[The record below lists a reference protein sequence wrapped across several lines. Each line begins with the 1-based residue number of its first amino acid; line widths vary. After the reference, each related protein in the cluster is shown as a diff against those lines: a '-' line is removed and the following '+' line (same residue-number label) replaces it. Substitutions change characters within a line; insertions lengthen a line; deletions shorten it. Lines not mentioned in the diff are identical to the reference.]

1 MYPTT
6 APPGAVVVYKRRFS
20 AIVQSRYLGYR
31 QTNFSN
37 PLIISMIEH
46 ISFNPALRVSDDIE
60 LLRATVG
67 RFQRI
72 FTGSGYGFWE
82 WDLQTQHIEWSGGF
96 WERLG
101 YTVEDAASISDAPA
115 VLTYIH
121 PDDRE
126 IAIEG
131 TRQHLRSG
139 KPLDVSYRIRTKCG
153 DYIWTQVRADSLRD
167 DNGQVMIMSGV
178 NFDITEIKKVEA
190 ALRES
195 EARQVRIIQA
205 SSDGIWEWYPDR
217 GGFHFSHRC
226 WELLGYDDLD
236 DVLTEGEDRLKIWRK
251 HIYPQDMPK
260 FDHALVEH
268 MAGRAPFDVEYRLV
282 STLGEIRWIRGRGRA
297 VFNER
302 GRPIMM
308 SGSNMDITEVKR
320 AEERVIQAKEQAEKA
335 NRAKSEFLSGM
346 SHELRTPLNA
356 ILGYAHLF
364 EYDDNLRSQ
373 QIDNVR
379 EIRKA
384 GEHLLQLINDV
395 LDLAKIESGNMTVS
409 LEPVLVSRLITECF
423 TLVQPQADAKGIRL
437 SSYLAEFSNTYVIA
451 DHVRFKQALL
461 NLLSNAVK
469 YNYMGGEVE
478 VKLATQLGQ
487 QLRISVRDTGRGIP
501 LHHQSE
507 VFQPF
512 NRLSAENTSIEG
524 SGVGLVITKQL
535 VEMMQ
540 GCLDFTSAEGVG
552 TTFWI
557 DFPMATEWNT
567 DSSIRTVASQS
578 YIPAALHVKRTCK
591 VLYIEDNPTNIRLL
605 QQIFARYPQLD
616 LDIAE
621 EAFLGIYKARSLLP
635 DLIILDINLPGMD
648 GYEVLGVLKND
659 PATRAI
665 PVIGL
670 SANAMPYDI
679 ERGRKADFFDY
690 LTKPVD
696 IHRLIDVFNELLKD

>member
-1 MYPTT
+1 
-6 APPGAVVVYKRRFS
+6 
-20 AIVQSRYLGYR
+20 
-31 QTNFSN
+31 
-37 PLIISMIEH
+37 MIEH
-46 ISFNPALRVSDDIE
+46 ISFNPALQLSDDIE

-72 FTGSGYGFWE
+72 FNGSGYGFWE

-101 YTVEDAASISDAPA
+101 YGPEDAASISDSAK
-115 VLTYIH
+115 VLTYMH
-121 PDDRE
+121 PDDHE
-126 IAIEG
+126 FAIEA

-139 KPLDVSYRIRTKCG
+139 KPLDVSYRIRSKRG

-167 DNGQVMIMSGV
+167 ENGHATIMSGV

-205 SSDGIWEWYPDR
+205 SSDGIWEWYADR

-251 HIYPQDMPK
+251 HIFPQDLSK
-260 FDHALVEH
+260 FDNALVEH

-282 STLGEIRWIRGRGRA
+282 STQGEIRWIRGRGRA
-297 VFNER
+297 VFNEK
-302 GRPIMM
+302 GHPIMM

-320 AEERVIQAKEQAEKA
+320 AEERVLQAKEQAEKA
-335 NRAKSEFLSGM
+335 NRAKSDFLSSM

-356 ILGYAHLF
+356 ILGYTQLF
-364 EYDDNLRSQ
+364 EYDGNLKSQ

-437 SSYLAEFSNTYVIA
+437 SSLLAEFSNTYVIA

-469 YNYMGGEVE
+469 YNFVGGEVE
-478 VKLATQLGQ
+478 VRLVAQPGQ
-487 QLRISVRDTGRGIP
+487 HLRISVRDTGRGIP
-501 LHHQSE
+501 LQRQSE

-512 NRLSAENTSIEG
+512 NRLTAENTNIEG

-540 GCLDFTSAEGVG
+540 GRLDFTSAEGMG

-557 DFPMATEWNT
+557 DFPMATEWNAE
-567 DSSIRTVASQS
+567 SIVRTVSS
-578 YIPAALHVKRTCK
+578 KDYTPAELNVKRRCK
-591 VLYIEDNPTNIRLL
+591 ILYVEDNPTNIRLL

-621 EAFLGIYKARSLLP
+621 EAFLGIYKARSVRP
-635 DLIILDINLPGMD
+635 DLVILDINLPGMD
-648 GYEVLGVLKND
+648 GYEVLSVLKND
-659 PATRAI
+659 PATREI

-679 ERGRKADFFDY
+679 ERGRSAGFYDY

-696 IHRLIDVFNELLKD
+696 IHRLIDVFNKLLHD

>member
-1 MYPTT
+1 
-6 APPGAVVVYKRRFS
+6 
-20 AIVQSRYLGYR
+20 
-31 QTNFSN
+31 
-37 PLIISMIEH
+37 MIEH
-46 ISFNPALRVSDDIE
+46 ISFNPALQMSNDVD
-60 LLRATVG
+60 LLRSTVG

-72 FTGSGYGFWE
+72 FNGSGYGFWE

-101 YTVEDAASISDAPA
+101 YGPEDAEGISDASK
-115 VLTYIH
+115 VLAYMH
-121 PDDRE
+121 PDDRDF
-126 IAIEG
+126 AIEAA
-131 TRQHLRSG
+131 RQHLRTG
-139 KPLDVSYRIRTKCG
+139 KPLDVSYRIRTKGG

-167 DNGQVMIMSGV
+167 ENGHATIMSGV

-205 SSDGIWEWYPDR
+205 SSDGIWEWYADR

-251 HIYPQDMPK
+251 HIYPQDLAK
-260 FDHALVEH
+260 FDNALVEH
-268 MAGRAPFDVEYRLV
+268 MRGRAPFDVEYRLI

-297 VFNER
+297 VFNEK
-302 GRPIMM
+302 GQPIMM

-335 NRAKSEFLSGM
+335 NRAKSEFLSSM

-356 ILGYAHLF
+356 ILGYTQLF
-364 EYDDNLRSQ
+364 EYDGNLKPQ

-423 TLVQPQADAKGIRL
+423 NFVQPQADAKGIRL
-437 SSYLAEFSNTYVIA
+437 SSVLAEFSNTYVIA

-469 YNYMGGEVE
+469 YNYVGGEVE
-478 VKLATQLGQ
+478 VKLAAQPGQ

-501 LHHQSE
+501 LQRQSE

-512 NRLSAENTSIEG
+512 NRLNAENTTIEG

-540 GCLDFTSAEGVG
+540 GRLDFTSAEGVG

-557 DFPMATEWNT
+557 SLPLATEWNAET
-567 DSSIRTVASQS
+567 AARAVSNKDYA
-578 YIPAALHVKRTCK
+578 PAVLNVQRRCK
-591 VLYIEDNPTNIRLL
+591 VLYVEDNPTNIRLL
-605 QQIFARYPQLD
+605 QQIFTRYPQLE
-616 LDIAE
+616 LEIAE
-621 EAFLGIYKARSLLP
+621 EAFLGIYKARSVKP
-635 DLIILDINLPGMD
+635 DLVILDINLPGMD
-648 GYEVLGVLKND
+648 GYEVLSVLKND
-659 PATRAI
+659 PCTRST

-670 SANAMPYDI
+670 SANAMPYDV
-679 ERGRKADFFDY
+679 ERGRNAGFFDY

-696 IHRLIDVFNELLKD
+696 IHRLIDVFNKLLHDY

>member
-1 MYPTT
+1 
-6 APPGAVVVYKRRFS
+6 
-20 AIVQSRYLGYR
+20 
-31 QTNFSN
+31 
-37 PLIISMIEH
+37 MIEH
-46 ISFNPALRVSDDIE
+46 ISFSPALQLSDDLE

-72 FTGSGYGFWE
+72 FNGSGYGFWE

-101 YTVEDAASISDAPA
+101 YGPEDAESISDASK
-115 VLTYIH
+115 VLTFMH

-126 IAIEG
+126 FAIEAA
-131 TRQHLRSG
+131 RQHLRSG
-139 KPLDVSYRIRTKCG
+139 KPLDVSYRIKTKYG

-167 DNGQVMIMSGV
+167 ENGHATIMSGV

-205 SSDGIWEWYPDR
+205 SSDGIWEWYADR

-251 HIYPQDMPK
+251 HIYPQDLSK
-260 FDHALVEH
+260 FDSALVEH
-268 MAGRAPFDVEYRLV
+268 MAGRSPFDVEYRLI
-282 STLGEIRWIRGRGRA
+282 STQGDIRWIRGRGRA
-297 VFNER
+297 VFNEK
-302 GRPIMM
+302 GQPIMM

-335 NRAKSEFLSGM
+335 NRAKSEFLSSM

-356 ILGYAHLF
+356 ILGYTQLF
-364 EYDDNLRSQ
+364 EYDGNLKAQ
-373 QIDNVR
+373 QVDNVR

-384 GEHLLQLINDV
+384 GDHLLQLINDV

-437 SSYLAEFSNTYVIA
+437 SSSLAEFSNTYVIA

-469 YNYMGGEVE
+469 YNHVGGEVE
-478 VKLATQLGQ
+478 VKLAAQPGQL
-487 QLRISVRDTGRGIP
+487 LRISVRDTGRGIP
-501 LHHQSE
+501 LQRQSE

-540 GCLDFTSAEGVG
+540 GRLDFTSAEGMG

-567 DSSIRTVASQS
+567 DAIARSASNKDYS
-578 YIPAALHVKRTCK
+578 PAILHVQRNCK
-591 VLYIEDNPTNIRLL
+591 VLYVEDNPTNIRLL

-616 LDIAE
+616 LDVAE
-621 EAFLGIYKARSLLP
+621 EAFLGIYKARSQRP

-659 PATRAI
+659 PDTREI

-670 SANAMPYDI
+670 SANAMPYDV
-679 ERGRKADFFDY
+679 ERGRKAGFFDY

-696 IHRLIDVFNELLKD
+696 IHRLIDVFNKLL

>member
-1 MYPTT
+1 
-6 APPGAVVVYKRRFS
+6 
-20 AIVQSRYLGYR
+20 
-31 QTNFSN
+31 
-37 PLIISMIEH
+37 MIEH
-46 ISFNPALRVSDDIE
+46 ISFSPALQLSDDLE

-72 FTGSGYGFWE
+72 FNGSGYGFWE

-101 YTVEDAASISDAPA
+101 YGPEDAESISDASK
-115 VLTYIH
+115 VLTYMH

-126 IAIEG
+126 FAIEAA
-131 TRQHLRSG
+131 RQHLRSG
-139 KPLDVSYRIRTKCG
+139 KPLDVSYRIRTKMG

-167 DNGQVMIMSGV
+167 ENGHATIMSGV

-205 SSDGIWEWYPDR
+205 SSDGIWEWYADR

-251 HIYPQDMPK
+251 HIYPQDLSK
-260 FDHALVEH
+260 FDNALVEH
-268 MAGRAPFDVEYRLV
+268 MAGRAPFDVEYRLI
-282 STLGEIRWIRGRGRA
+282 STQGEIRWIRGRGRA
-297 VFNER
+297 VFNEK
-302 GRPIMM
+302 GQPIMM

-335 NRAKSEFLSGM
+335 NRAKSEFLSSM

-356 ILGYAHLF
+356 ILGYTQLF
-364 EYDDNLRSQ
+364 EYDGNLKTQ

-437 SSYLAEFSNTYVIA
+437 SSSLAEFSNTYVIA

-469 YNYMGGEVE
+469 YNYVGGEVD
-478 VKLATQLGQ
+478 VKLMAQPGQ

-501 LHHQSE
+501 LQRQSE

-512 NRLSAENTSIEG
+512 NRLTAENTNIEG

-540 GCLDFTSAEGVG
+540 GRLDFTSAEGMG

-557 DFPMATEWNT
+557 DLPMATEWNA
-567 DSSIRTVASQS
+567 DSIVRASTNKD
-578 YIPAALHVKRTCK
+578 YTPASLNVKRRCK
-591 VLYIEDNPTNIRLL
+591 VLYVEDNPTNIRLL

-616 LDIAE
+616 LDVAE
-621 EAFLGIYKARSLLP
+621 EAFLGIYKARSTQP
-635 DLIILDINLPGMD
+635 DLVILDINLPGMD
-648 GYEVLGVLKND
+648 GYEVLSVLKND
-659 PATRAI
+659 PDTRAI

-670 SANAMPYDI
+670 SANAMPYDV
-679 ERGRKADFFDY
+679 ERGRNAGFYDY

-696 IHRLIDVFNELLKD
+696 IHRLIEVFNKLLHDH